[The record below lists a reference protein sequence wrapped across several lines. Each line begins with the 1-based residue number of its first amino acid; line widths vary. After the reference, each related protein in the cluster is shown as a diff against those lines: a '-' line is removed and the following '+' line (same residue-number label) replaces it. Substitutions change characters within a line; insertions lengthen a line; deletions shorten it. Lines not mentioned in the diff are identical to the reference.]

1 MTGIGFERVCVVCGV
16 SLDGRRSGALHCS
29 PGCRR
34 EASRLRAIL
43 SGSGSGPYGS
53 VMEKLGVAR
62 KRAKPPMGGDDG
74 T

>member
-1 MTGIGFERVCVVCGV
+1 MNARMPERVCVMCGV
-16 SLDGRRSGALHCS
+16 PLVGRRADALHCS

-53 VMEKLGVAR
+53 IAQKLGVAR
-62 KRAKPPMGGDDG
+62 KRAKRR
-74 T
+74 